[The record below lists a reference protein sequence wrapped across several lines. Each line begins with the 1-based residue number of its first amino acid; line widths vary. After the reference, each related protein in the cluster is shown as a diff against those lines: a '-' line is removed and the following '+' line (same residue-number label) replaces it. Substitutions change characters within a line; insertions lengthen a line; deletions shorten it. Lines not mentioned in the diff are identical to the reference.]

1 MQTLFDAQL
10 LNKIKKL
17 SVSERILIVEDIWDS
32 IAYSNENLPVT
43 DRQKKELDKRLVSY
57 SKNPSDGSSWKEV
70 KSRIQIKE
78 I

>member
-32 IAYSNENLPVT
+32 IVYSNENLPVT
-43 DRQKKELDKRLVSY
+43 DRQKEELDKRLVSY
-57 SKNPSDGSSWKEV
+57 SKNPSEGSSWNEV
-70 KSRIQIKE
+70 KNRIQKQL
-78 I
+78 